1 MVKALVVMVMVAT
14 GGFMTAVTAHD
25 RAVRQELEAA
35 NATLAAEVQ
44 RDASFAARRVELER
58 RGRDLDEC
66 EPAFARILPSRE
78 VATDEQLLRTVQD
91 MADTAHVRIVSVEI
105 Q

>member
-1 MVKALVVMVMVAT
+1 MVMVAT

-25 RAVRQELEAA
+25 RAVRQELEAG
-35 NATLAAEVQ
+35 NATLAAEVR
-44 RDASFAARRVELER
+44 RDAVFAARKAELER
-58 RGRDLDEC
+58 RIHALDEC

-91 MADTAHVRIVSVEI
+91 MADAAHVRIVSVELE
-105 Q
+105 